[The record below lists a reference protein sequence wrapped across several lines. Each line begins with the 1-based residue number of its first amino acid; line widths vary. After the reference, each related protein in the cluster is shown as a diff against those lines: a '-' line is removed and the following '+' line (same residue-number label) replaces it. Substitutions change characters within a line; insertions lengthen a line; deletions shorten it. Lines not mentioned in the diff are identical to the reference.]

1 MSTFLYSPIYHR
13 ITKKKSNF
21 PLLFLLPVTVE
32 KSLGGGGN
40 SNSSDSSDDTLSITK
55 IRKQAHTF
63 HATYTR
69 AITCRK
75 ENLIRFFY
83 H

>member
-63 HATYTR
+63 HATYSCNDMPKGK
-69 AITCRK
+69 AYSF
-75 ENLIRFFY
+75 FFY